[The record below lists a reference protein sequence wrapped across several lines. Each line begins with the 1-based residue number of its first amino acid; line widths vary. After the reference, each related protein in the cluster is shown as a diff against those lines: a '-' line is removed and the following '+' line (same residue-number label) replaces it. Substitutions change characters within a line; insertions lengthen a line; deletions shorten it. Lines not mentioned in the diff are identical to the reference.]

1 MELHWDSIIIFLS
14 MEGKNASQIYIE
26 MLYTCPAY
34 CPSYS
39 TVTRKLREFRVFRE
53 VQNDFVSE
61 KSDEMDENLTLIKD
75 PLEEHPYASVRQIAR
90 LNGVPKSTVYDV
102 LTKKLD

>member
-75 PLEEHPYASVRQIAR
+75 PLEEHPYASVR
-90 LNGVPKSTVYDV
+90 
-102 LTKKLD
+102 